1 MWLGVWIRLMV
12 MYVCI
17 NNGNCYYCIVKLLMF
32 VKGNCNFVEFMF
44 LLVDWYFELVFESIW
59 FFLVGVIGCFGRFVY
74 S

>member
-1 MWLGVWIRLMV
+1 MV

-44 LLVDWYFELVFESIW
+44 LLVDWYFELVFESIL
-59 FFLVGVIGCFGRFVY
+59 FFLVGVIGCFGRFV
-74 S
+74 